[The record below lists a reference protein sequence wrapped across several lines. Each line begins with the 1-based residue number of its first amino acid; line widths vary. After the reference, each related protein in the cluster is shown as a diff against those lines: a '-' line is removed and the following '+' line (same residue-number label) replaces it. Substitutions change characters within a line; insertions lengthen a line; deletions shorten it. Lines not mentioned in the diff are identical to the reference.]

1 MYQKRCFTERAGRWM
16 LVLLFFMAWA
26 AVLASWW
33 ALNGEKDNIRRGI
46 QAKAERKSHWE
57 DGELDEFGV
66 LRA

>member
-1 MYQKRCFTERAGRWM
+1 M
-16 LVLLFFMAWA
+16 LVPLFLMAWV

-33 ALNGEKDNIRRGI
+33 ALNGEKDNIRRGL